1 LFVYDAPEE
10 RCSKV
15 LKNFGAKVKKK
26 SLLTPKLNSKQRKLW
41 KVRNSKHSSHLQMN
55 EVLKS
60 DMSLCL

>member
-10 RCSKV
+10 RCSKA
-15 LKNFGAKVKKK
+15 LKNFGAKVKKI
-26 SLLTPKLNSKQRKLW
+26 LLTPKLNSKQRKLW